1 VGRKE
6 FNCRYRYYGV
16 LQNKLFTLAFVQ
28 LIQIKA
34 VSITEVLP
42 EDKIQT
48 LTSFSKVTKESLNAL
63 MEKKIVINS
72 LERSPMYKQP

>member
-6 FNCRYRYYGV
+6 FNCRYLLLECLKQTIY
-16 LQNKLFTLAFVQ
+16 AHFVQ
-28 LIQIKA
+28 LIQTKA

-48 LTSFSKVTKESLNAL
+48 LAQTKDKKESLNAL
-63 MEKKIVINS
+63 MEKNDKFTWN
-72 LERSPMYKQP
+72 EARMYKATLN